1 MKSSKMINILKQ
13 GNIVIP
19 LYLMQ
24 NRKEFKLKFEEFV
37 FLMYLYN
44 KADDASFD
52 PEQISKDLNITT
64 SDVMNYIGIL
74 SSKNFIKIET
84 FKNEKNILEEKISLE
99 GFYKKITLLMGE
111 EVNKPDVENSNIFE
125 IVEKEF
131 GRTLSPIE
139 YEIMKAWIESGFTEE
154 IMKEAVKEATFNGVS
169 NLRYIDK
176 ILYEWN
182 KAGIKTKEDV
192 EQNRKRHITK
202 KEEEEEPID
211 IVDFD
216 WFEEDDDDEE

>member
-1 MKSSKMINILKQ
+1 MINILKQ

-44 KADDASFD
+44 KTDDASFN

-64 SDVMNYIGIL
+64 SDVMNYIGVL

-99 GFYKKITLLMGE
+99 GFYKKITLLMSE

-192 EQNRKRHITK
+192 EKNRQRHIAK

-216 WFEEDDDDEE
+216 WFEEDYDDEE

>member
-44 KADDASFD
+44 KTDNTSFN
-52 PEQISKDLNITT
+52 PEQISKDLNISL
-64 SDVMNYIGIL
+64 SDVMNYIGVL
-74 SSKNFIKIET
+74 SSKNLIKIET
-84 FKNEKNILEEKISLE
+84 YKNEKNILEEKINLE
-99 GFYKKITLLMGE
+99 GFYKKITLLMSE

-154 IMKEAVKEATFNGVS
+154 ILIKFYMNG
-169 NLRYIDK
+169 
-176 ILYEWN
+176 
-182 KAGIKTKEDV
+182 TKLV
-192 EQNRKRHITK
+192 
-202 KEEEEEPID
+202 
-211 IVDFD
+211 
-216 WFEEDDDDEE
+216 

>member
-44 KADDASFD
+44 KADDASFN

-64 SDVMNYIGIL
+64 SDVMNYIGVL

-192 EQNRKRHITK
+192 EKNRQRHIAK

>member
-24 NRKEFKLKFEEFV
+24 NRKEFKLKFEEFI

-44 KADDASFD
+44 KTDNTSFN
-52 PEQISKDLNITT
+52 PEQISKDLNISL
-64 SDVMNYIGIL
+64 SDVMNYIGVL
-74 SSKNFIKIET
+74 SSKNLIKIET
-84 FKNEKNILEEKISLE
+84 YKNEKNILEEKINLE
-99 GFYKKITLLMGE
+99 GFYKKITLLMSE

-192 EQNRKRHITK
+192 EKNRQRHIAK
-202 KEEEEEPID
+202 KEEEEPID

>member
-19 LYLMQ
+19 LYLIQ
-24 NRKEFKLKFEEFV
+24 NIKKFKLSIEEFI

-44 KADDASFD
+44 MSNESTFD
-52 PEQISKDLNITT
+52 PERISKGLNIPL
-64 SDVMNYIGIL
+64 SDVMNYIGSL

-84 FKNEKNILEEKISLE
+84 FKNDKNILEEKISLE
-99 GFYKKITLLMGE
+99 GFYKKIALLMGE
-111 EVNKPDVENSNIFE
+111 EVNKPDVEESNIFE

-192 EQNRKRHITK
+192 EKHRKRHIEK
-202 KEEEEEPID
+202 KEEEEPID